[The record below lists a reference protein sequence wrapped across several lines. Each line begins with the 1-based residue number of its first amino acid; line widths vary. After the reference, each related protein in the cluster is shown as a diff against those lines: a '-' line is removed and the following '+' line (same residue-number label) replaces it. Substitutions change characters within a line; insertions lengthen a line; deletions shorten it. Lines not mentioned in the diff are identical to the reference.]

1 MTDTTHTQDL
11 LNTAANFAR
20 LAAEAT
26 SAEERVKYYRL
37 AAEWALKA
45 NQEADTEAR
54 YYNKWV
60 NPARG
65 W

>member
-1 MTDTTHTQDL
+1 MDDTTHTQDL
-11 LNTAANFAR
+11 LITAANFAR

-26 SAEERVKYYRL
+26 ETEERVKFYRL
-37 AAEWALKA
+37 AAEWSLKA
-45 NQEADTEAR
+45 SKEADLTAR
-54 YYNKWV
+54 CYNKWL